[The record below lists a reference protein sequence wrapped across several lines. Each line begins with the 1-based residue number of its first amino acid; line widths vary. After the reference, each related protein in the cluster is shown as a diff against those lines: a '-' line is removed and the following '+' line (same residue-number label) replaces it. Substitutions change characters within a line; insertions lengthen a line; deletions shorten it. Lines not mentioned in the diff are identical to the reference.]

1 MSCCS
6 NTFGMFPFVLFNN
19 LGGMQ
24 QIEEQERETTE
35 YENNH
40 IIKFPENEKEFIEE
54 YDNFIKEIDT
64 QRQNNEE
71 CLAKKR
77 NNEIL
82 KRATE
87 THKLVVKKRENQ
99 NIETGK
105 LKNQI
110 IDTMINVKEKKLR
123 EVVTDE
129 KTQSKMKETLSTN
142 FEIMKK
148 VIEGMKDNNKK
159 PIQDEYFIKVLGI
172 FTISQVKRLVKS
184 VTGIPLE
191 QQRLL
196 YIGKQLED
204 QNTLLDCGI
213 TDELVIHLALRI
225 RGGNPVILLCD
236 NEKKKNEVV
245 SMNIKF
251 NEAMNVG
258 ATYPEIKTIEESDKI
273 KECEWKGAYNS
284 DGENNCRLTGDGKE
298 VEYLFWEDI
307 GINQQHFED
316 ELSELLKRLGL
327 NERERNDCIVYWITK
342 LGKRKNYFVIIC
354 SRFDKVIA
362 PLTVSRFE
370 QIHRVMLKFE
380 EIENLC

>member
-1 MSCCS
+1 
-6 NTFGMFPFVLFNN
+6 MFPFVLFNN

-24 QIEEQERETTE
+24 HIEEQERETTE

-40 IIKFPENEKEFIEE
+40 IIKVPENEKEFIEE
-54 YDNFIKEIDT
+54 YDSLIKEIDT

-71 CLAKKR
+71 CLAKERKYYEIIKR
-77 NNEIL
+77 T
-82 KRATE
+82 TE

-129 KTQSKMKETLSTN
+129 KTQTKMKETLSTN

-148 VIEGMKDNNKK
+148 KLEGMKVAELNEIRIIIKT
-159 PIQDEYFIKVLGI
+159 PIQHQYLIKVLGI
-172 FTISQVKRLVKS
+172 FTVSQAKRLVKS

-213 TDELVIHLALRI
+213 T
-225 RGGNPVILLCD
+225 
-236 NEKKKNEVV
+236 NE
-245 SMNIKF
+245 
-251 NEAMNVG
+251 
-258 ATYPEIKTIEESDKI
+258 
-273 KECEWKGAYNS
+273 
-284 DGENNCRLTGDGKE
+284 
-298 VEYLFWEDI
+298 
-307 GINQQHFED
+307 
-316 ELSELLKRLGL
+316 
-327 NERERNDCIVYWITK
+327 
-342 LGKRKNYFVIIC
+342 
-354 SRFDKVIA
+354 
-362 PLTVSRFE
+362 
-370 QIHRVMLKFE
+370 
-380 EIENLC
+380 

>member
-1 MSCCS
+1 MLCCS

-24 QIEEQERETTE
+24 HIEEQERETTE

-40 IIKFPENEKEFIEE
+40 IIKVPENEKEFIEE
-54 YDNFIKEIDT
+54 YDNLIKEIDT

-71 CLAKKR
+71 CLAKERKYYEIIKR
-77 NNEIL
+77 T
-82 KRATE
+82 TE

-110 IDTMINVKEKKLR
+110 IDTMINIKEKKLR

-148 VIEGMKDNNKK
+148 KLEGMK
-159 PIQDEYFIKVLGI
+159 
-172 FTISQVKRLVKS
+172 
-184 VTGIPLE
+184 
-191 QQRLL
+191 RLL

-213 TDELVIHLALRI
+213 TNELVIHLALRI

-273 KECEWKGAYNS
+273 KEYECKGAYNS

-298 VEYLFWEDI
+298 VEYLFWEDVCLKESE
-307 GINQQHFED
+307 FE
-316 ELSELLKRLGL
+316 G
-327 NERERNDCIVYWITK
+327 
-342 LGKRKNYFVIIC
+342 
-354 SRFDKVIA
+354 
-362 PLTVSRFE
+362 
-370 QIHRVMLKFE
+370 
-380 EIENLC
+380 